1 MIVKINILN
10 YLNQLSSCWQL
21 LYCQCLFMAGT
32 SSSCTGLSFNMFIE
46 FLQIYKIY
54 LSMVLAAVWNGDAS
68 ADVRHSSVELHH
80 HPCPQQ
86 TKVPSSSWSSS
97 CSLSSSASPAPS
109 SSSSSNF
116 QHEESD
122 KHSLALNG
130 CLRPSNNRITR
141 SLVII
146 VVVIIVM
153 GDNYCHNLSI
163 FLVDILNF
171 LYLDVFYL
179 SKCLDSHFH
188 QTRGHPVLSF
198 TPPLI
203 EEVFY
208 GR

>member
-1 MIVKINILN
+1 
-10 YLNQLSSCWQL
+10 
-21 LYCQCLFMAGT
+21 MAGT
-32 SSSCTGLSFNMFIE
+32 SSSCTGLSFNIFME
-46 FLQIYKIY
+46 YLLLQIYKIY
-54 LSMVLAAVWNGDAS
+54 LSMVLAAVRNGDAS

-109 SSSSSNF
+109 SSPSSSSNF

-146 VVVIIVM
+146 VLVIIVI
-153 GDNYCHNLSI
+153 GDYYCHNISI
-163 FLVDILNF
+163 FLVDIVNV
-171 LYLDVFYL
+171 LYLDVFL
-179 SKCLDSHFH
+179 SVQVFRFPFSPN
-188 QTRGHPVLSF
+188 TW
-198 TPPLI
+198 PP
-203 EEVFY
+203 
-208 GR
+208 RA